1 MIGNA
6 QSMFQTGNAALPALG
21 GTSAINGLV
30 DLGLPFFYG
39 RSIAT
44 GLEGTSTNAPNGYLI
59 Y

>member
-1 MIGNA
+1 
-6 QSMFQTGNAALPALG
+6 MFQTGNAALPALG

-44 GLEGTSTNAPNGYLI
+44 GLEGTNSSAPNGFLLY
-59 Y
+59 